1 MAKGRTTD
9 DNSTLVCFIKLNCR
23 FYVNEIELSFYF
35 ESFLK
40 LLLLKKIVACFLQRK
55 IKYTSIQK
63 KSVQVVSTILARL
76 PYRKPI
82 F

>member
-40 LLLLKKIVACFLQRK
+40 LLLLKKLLLVFYNVK
-55 IKYTSIQK
+55 
-63 KSVQVVSTILARL
+63 
-76 PYRKPI
+76 
-82 F
+82 